1 MVRWETPRICKRS
14 ARSTARSC
22 AIWVSFPV
30 GRPLR
35 TAPIAWVVGAGVTE
49 AWCAICLLLCAKCR
63 YEATAPRR
71 RTSRLRYAL
80 RVWPLSIRAV
90 KNSSARFAALGA
102 GANSATGDMG
112 GAGIRPVVIVPALFQ
127 AWVYQSHAEPGEVL
141 HIARDHGKVMLQ
153 GSSGDHSIR
162 RVERTPG

>member
-1 MVRWETPRICKRS
+1 MVRWETPRICERS

-35 TAPIAWVVGAGVTE
+35 TAPIAWVVVAGVTE
-49 AWCAICLLLCAKCR
+49 AWRAICPLLSAKCLE
-63 YEATAPRR
+63 EATATTAASVAFEIRLARVAPRETR
-71 RTSRLRYAL
+71 GGGDQAGRYC
-80 RVWPLSIRAV
+80 SC
-90 KNSSARFAALGA
+90 NQCGNNNA
-102 GANSATGDMG
+102 GGRGSG
-112 GAGIRPVVIVPALFQ
+112 RSLLFQ
-127 AWVYQSHAEPGEVL
+127 HWLQPGVYQSHAEPGEVL